1 MTSTPTVAGSCRI
14 EAEFLISDQRRFF
27 VPCPHCAG
35 MQWLQFRQLK
45 WEKDRPETV
54 QYECE
59 HCRERFPEIHKGR
72 MLAAGEWRP
81 TAPGDGKT
89 AGFHLSALYSPLG
102 WKSWR
107 ECVEDFLRAKN
118 DAPMLKTFVN
128 TVLAETWDEAAA
140 SQISADALLERVEPY
155 DRGVVPEGVLLLTAG
170 VDVQDN
176 RLAVSIW
183 GWGRDEE
190 SWLIDHTEV
199 WGDPARPEVWKQLDV
214 LLLGEYPQGERVL
227 KVVQAC
233 VDSGGHHTGEVYQY
247 ARERAAHGVVAIK
260 GSSRRGAPPIGRGS
274 KVDLNYRGKILKKG
288 ATVYMVGTDSIK
300 DTLFA
305 RLRHNDPGPGFQHF
319 GQAGTEEYFKQLT
332 SERKLTRYTRNG
344 LPVSEYVL
352 KSGVRNEALDVC
364 VYSLAALR
372 LHLRKYDARTV
383 WDQLEAAA
391 KGEPVV
397 KGTAK
402 PRRVFAKQ
410 W

>member
-1 MTSTPTVAGSCRI
+1 M
-14 EAEFLISDQRRFF
+14 
-27 VPCPHCAG
+27 
-35 MQWLQFRQLK
+35 
-45 WEKDRPETV
+45 
-54 QYECE
+54 
-59 HCRERFPEIHKGR
+59 
-72 MLAAGEWRP
+72 
-81 TAPGDGKT
+81 
-89 AGFHLSALYSPLG
+89 
-102 WKSWR
+102 
-107 ECVEDFLRAKN
+107 
-118 DAPMLKTFVN
+118 
-128 TVLAETWDEAAA
+128 
-140 SQISADALLERVEPY
+140 
-155 DRGVVPEGVLLLTAG
+155 
-170 VDVQDN
+170 
-176 RLAVSIW
+176 
-183 GWGRDEE
+183 
-190 SWLIDHTEV
+190 
-199 WGDPARPEVWKQLDV
+199 
-214 LLLGEYPQGERVL
+214 
-227 KVVQAC
+227 
-233 VDSGGHHTGEVYQY
+233 
-247 ARERAAHGVVAIK
+247 
-260 GSSRRGAPPIGRGS
+260 
-274 KVDLNYRGKILKKG
+274 DLNYRGKILKKG

-352 KSGVRNEALDVC
+352 KSGVRNEALDVA